1 MHFPGIIGHPE
12 DKFVLLDNDITLSC
26 QLNDS
31 AAITWYHNDS
41 PIGPGVTS
49 TQGKTI
55 TSEFALSKVDWDDA
69 GFYYCEGSYSQGK
82 ITSTPAKVFVRGENG

>member
-1 MHFPGIIGHPE
+1 MCFSGILGHPE

-31 AAITWYHNDS
+31 ATISWYHNDS

-49 TQGKTI
+49 IEVGGDWRGHCKI
-55 TSEFALSKVDWDDA
+55 LAHSSKGFFFRWNLSFFEDLYVPIL
-69 GFYYCEGSYSQGK
+69 F
-82 ITSTPAKVFVRGENG
+82 